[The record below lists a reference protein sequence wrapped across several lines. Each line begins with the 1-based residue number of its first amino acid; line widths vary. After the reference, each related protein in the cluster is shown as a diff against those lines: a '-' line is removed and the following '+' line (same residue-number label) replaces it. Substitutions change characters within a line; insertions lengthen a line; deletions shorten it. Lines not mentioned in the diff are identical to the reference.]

1 MTPPTHAL
9 LLTCLPC
16 AVWWHVIGC
25 TLFVILLPL
34 VAPVRQTAQF
44 VFTTFAPD
52 TTYSGMDSYA
62 LLFMLSLLGSQ
73 WAMVGYDAAAHM
85 AEETEAADF
94 SGGCWGWDAVVA
106 AAC

>member
-1 MTPPTHAL
+1 
-9 LLTCLPC
+9 
-16 AVWWHVIGC
+16 VWWHVIGC